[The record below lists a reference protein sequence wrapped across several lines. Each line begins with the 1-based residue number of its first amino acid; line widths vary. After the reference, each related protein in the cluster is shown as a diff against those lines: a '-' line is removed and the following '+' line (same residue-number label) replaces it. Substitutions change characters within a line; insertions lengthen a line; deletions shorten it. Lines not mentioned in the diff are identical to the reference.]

1 MRANLSN
8 NSSSYKHVKV
18 SFFRQKLKR
27 ITEYVIVYYFMES
40 GVIFHHG
47 DTEFTEKRFF
57 IFTICK
63 NIFRQ
68 LSPYQ
73 GPQ

>member
-1 MRANLSN
+1 MQ
-8 NSSSYKHVKV
+8 VKIL
-18 SFFRQKLKR
+18 FFGEKLKR
-27 ITEYVIVYYFMES
+27 ITEYVIFYHFMES
-40 GVIFHHG
+40 GGIIHHG

-68 LSPYQ
+68 LSPCQ